1 VHLEIPYLIGGTCG
15 RALLFLS
22 LTAIFDKRAVAIL
35 LEGDV
40 QFFPSIHH
48 YGSVPDD
55 RLAAC
60 LMNVPF
66 WYSWEA

>member
-1 VHLEIPYLIGGTCG
+1 M
-15 RALLFLS
+15 
-22 LTAIFDKRAVAIL
+22 FDKRTVATL

-40 QFFPSIHH
+40 QFFLSVHH
-48 YGSVPDD
+48 YGYVPDD

-66 WYSWEA
+66 WYSWKA